1 MLMNNLIL
9 SNVLTMSSNEI
20 ANLVDSRHDKVKQS
34 IERLAG
40 RGTIQLP
47 PMGEVKNH
55 LGQMVKEY
63 IFTGEQGKRDSIIVV
78 AQLSPEFTARLVDR
92 WQELEAQIAK
102 PIDPIQVLNDPKK
115 MRGLLL
121 TYSEKVIALEERVGE
136 LQPKA
141 EALDRIAKVTDGS
154 MCITDAAKHLDIAPK
169 QLFTFLSCKEW
180 IYRRLGNKNWVGYQ
194 DKIQQGL
201 LEHKIVVIGS
211 DDDGNDKTAPQVRI
225 TRKGLTKLS
234 QMLTVD
240 RAG

>member
-1 MLMNNLIL
+1 MNNLIL

-234 QMLTVD
+234 EMLTVD
-240 RAG
+240 RAV

>member
-1 MLMNNLIL
+1 MTIL
-9 SNVLTMSSNEI
+9 S
-20 ANLVDSRHDKVKQS
+20 
-34 IERLAG
+34 G
-40 RGTIQLP
+40 RF
-47 PMGEVKNH
+47 
-55 LGQMVKEY
+55 EY
-63 IFTGEQGKRDSIIVV
+63 CNGAIRK
-78 AQLSPEFTARLVDR
+78 
-92 WQELEAQIAK
+92 
-102 PIDPIQVLNDPKK
+102 
-115 MRGLLL
+115 

-194 DKIQQGL
+194 DKIQKGL

-225 TRKGLTKLS
+225 TRKGLAKLS
-234 QMLTVD
+234 EMLTVD

>member
-1 MLMNNLIL
+1 MNNLIL

>member
-1 MLMNNLIL
+1 MNNLIP
-9 SNVLTMSSNEI
+9 SNTLTMSSREI
-20 ANLVDSRHDKVKQS
+20 AQLTNKEHKNVKRDIEKMLSDLKKDALTFERIYTDTMNRKQS
-34 IERLAG
+34 
-40 RGTIQLP
+40 
-47 PMGEVKNH
+47 
-55 LGQMVKEY
+55 EY
-63 IFTGEQGKRDSIIVV
+63 FLDKDHVECLLTGYSAELRMKVIKR
-78 AQLSPEFTARLVDR
+78 
-92 WQELEAQIAK
+92 WHELEEVVKSPDVHQI
-102 PIDPIQVLNDPKK
+102 LNDPKE

-194 DKIQQGL
+194 DKIQKGL

-225 TRKGLTKLS
+225 TRKGLAKLS
-234 QMLTVD
+234 EMLTVD